1 MFITLEGIEGSGKT
15 TQINNIV
22 GFLEKK
28 GHECFITREPGGT
41 EIGKQIRSILLDPRN
56 RNLTPLTELLLYA
69 ADRAQHLKEKIIPE
83 LSSGKTVVCDRFFDA
98 TTIYQGFAR
107 GLDMELIQNLHHIVL
122 DNLKPDLT
130 ILFDLPV
137 KTGLSRAW
145 EQIGEGSRSNV
156 ETRFEKETLAFHEKV
171 RSGYLELARQEPDRI
186 QIIDASHDEQ
196 KVYEDITVIL
206 SHKLENKY
214 SVVL

>member
-15 TQINNIV
+15 TQISNIV
-22 GFLEKK
+22 RFLETR
-28 GHECFITREPGGT
+28 GHDCIVTREPGGT
-41 EIGKQIRSILLDPRN
+41 EIGNQIRTILLDPRN
-56 RNLTPLTELLLYA
+56 RNLSPLAELLLYA

-83 LSSGKTVVCDRFFDA
+83 LSNGKTVVCDRFFDA

-107 GLDMELIQNLHHIVL
+107 GLDMELIQNLHRIVL
-122 DNLKPDLT
+122 ENLKPDLT

-145 EQIGEGSRSNV
+145 KQINQGSRVNL
-156 ETRFEKETLAFHEKV
+156 ETRFEKETLAFHERV

-186 QIIDASHDEQ
+186 RIIDASHDVE
-196 KVYEDITVIL
+196 KVYEDITAIL
-206 SHKLENKY
+206 AHKLENK
-214 SVVL
+214 

>member
-28 GHECFITREPGGT
+28 GHECFVTREPGGT

-145 EQIGEGSRSNV
+145 EQIDEGSRSNV

-186 QIIDASHDEQ
+186 RIIDASNDKK
-196 KVYEDITVIL
+196 KVSEDIMSIL
-206 SHKLENKY
+206 THKLKNR
-214 SVVL
+214 

>member
-15 TQINNIV
+15 TQTNNIV
-22 GFLEKK
+22 RFLETR
-28 GHECFITREPGGT
+28 GHDCIVTREPGGT
-41 EIGKQIRSILLDPRN
+41 EIGNQIRMILLDPRN
-56 RNLTPLTELLLYA
+56 RNLSPLAELLLYA

-83 LSSGKTVVCDRFFDA
+83 LSCGKTVVCDRFFDA

-107 GLDMELIQNLHHIVL
+107 GLDMELIQNLHRIVL
-122 DNLKPDLT
+122 ENLKPDLT

-145 EQIGEGSRSNV
+145 KQINQGSRVNL
-156 ETRFEKETLAFHEKV
+156 ETRFEKETLAFHERV

-186 QIIDASHDEQ
+186 RIIDASHDVE
-196 KVYEDITVIL
+196 KVYEDITAIL
-206 SHKLENKY
+206 AHKLENK
-214 SVVL
+214 

>member
-1 MFITLEGIEGSGKT
+1 
-15 TQINNIV
+15 
-22 GFLEKK
+22 
-28 GHECFITREPGGT
+28 
-41 EIGKQIRSILLDPRN
+41 
-56 RNLTPLTELLLYA
+56 LYA

-83 LSSGKTVVCDRFFDA
+83 PSSGKTVVCDRFFDA

>member
-15 TQINNIV
+15 TQVNNIV

-28 GHECFITREPGGT
+28 GHDCFVTREPGGT
-41 EIGKQIRSILLDPRN
+41 EIGKQIRAILLDPRN
-56 RNLTPLTELLLYA
+56 RNLFPLAELLLYA

-83 LSSGKTVVCDRFFDA
+83 LSSGKTVICDRFFDA
-98 TTIYQGFAR
+98 TTIYQGVAR
-107 GLDMELIQNLHHIVL
+107 GLDLELIRKLHHIVL
-122 DNLKPDLT
+122 DDLKPDLT
-130 ILFDLPV
+130 ILYDLPV

-145 EQIGEGSRSNV
+145 EQINQGSRFSF

-186 QIIDASHDEQ
+186 RIIDASNDKQ
-196 KVYEDITVIL
+196 KVSEAIKAIL
-206 SHKLENKY
+206 THELQY
-214 SVVL
+214 G

>member
-22 GFLEKK
+22 RFLEKR
-28 GHECFITREPGGT
+28 GHDCVVTREPGGT
-41 EIGKQIRSILLDPRN
+41 EIGKQIRTILLDPRN
-56 RNLTPLTELLLYA
+56 QNLFPLAELLLYA
-69 ADRAQHLKEKIIPE
+69 ADRAQHLKEKIIPG

-107 GLDMELIQNLHHIVL
+107 GLDMELIRNLHHIVL
-122 DNLKPDLT
+122 DDLKPDLT

-137 KTGLSRAW
+137 KTGLARAW
-145 EQIGEGSRSNV
+145 DQIDEGSRSNA

-171 RSGYLELARQEPDRI
+171 KSGYLELARQEPDRI
-186 QIIDASHDEQ
+186 RIIDASNDKK
-196 KVYEDITVIL
+196 KVSEDIVAIL
-206 SHKLENKY
+206 TLKLENR
-214 SVVL
+214 